1 MARRSSF
8 WLGFGIAG
16 AKPNRHGGFRGFV
29 TAQWETY
36 LMDVTSLIVIVV
48 VTALTTAAIVGIVVS
63 RAMKNQGGL
72 SAQDIRQQVADAAR
86 EQYLTTAQM
95 LETSTEARLQTTT
108 ASVAEQSRAASA
120 SIQEII
126 KPLGESLKALDIKVG
141 DLEKNRAE
149 AYGKLNEQVT
159 NTTGLLDSLRI
170 ETTNLSSA
178 LRRNDARGRWGEL
191 QLRRIIE
198 MIGMSEH
205 VSFDEQKQQVGDG
218 SGRPDVTIHLPNN
231 RVLYVDSKAPMN
243 SYLDAINETDVDRR
257 KTLFEAHANAMKGH
271 IKTLASRNYVD
282 DKESLNYVIMFI
294 PTESSLAAAFEV
306 YPNLIEDAAQAK
318 VVLTSPTS
326 LVIALNTIAM
336 LWQEDTQVRNAQE
349 MIKESGDLYGRL
361 ITFINHF
368 SKVGDNLKRSMD
380 TYNNAVGSFDRSV
393 MPKAKAVEELGRFT
407 DELPSTEKIEV
418 DLRESKYAT
427 HETQLGLVS
436 DPDEET
442 A

>member
-1 MARRSSF
+1 
-8 WLGFGIAG
+8 
-16 AKPNRHGGFRGFV
+16 
-29 TAQWETY
+29 
-36 LMDVTSLIVIVV
+36 MDVTSLIVIVV

-243 SYLDAINETDVDRR
+243 SYLDAINEIDVDRR
-257 KTLFEAHANAMKGH
+257 KTLFEAHANALKGH
-271 IKTLASRNYVD
+271 IRTLASRNYVD

-407 DELPSTEKIEV
+407 DELPSAEKVEV

-436 DPDEET
+436 DSDEET

>member
-1 MARRSSF
+1 
-8 WLGFGIAG
+8 
-16 AKPNRHGGFRGFV
+16 
-29 TAQWETY
+29 
-36 LMDVTSLIVIVV
+36 MDVTSLLVIVL
-48 VTALTTAAIVGIVVS
+48 VTALTTAAIVGLVVS
-63 RAMKNQGGL
+63 RAMKSQGGL
-72 SAQDIRQQVADAAR
+72 SAQDIRQQVADASR
-86 EQYLTTAQM
+86 EHYLSAAQM

-108 ASVAEQSRAASA
+108 TSVAEQNRAASA

-126 KPLGESLKALDIKVG
+126 KPLGESLKALDAKVG
-141 DLEKNRAE
+141 DLETKRAD
-149 AYGKLNEQVT
+149 AYARLDQQVT
-159 NTTGLLDSLRI
+159 NTTGLLDTLRT

-243 SYLDAINETDVDRR
+243 SYLDAINEVDPDRR
-257 KTLFEAHANAMKGH
+257 KTLFDAHANALKGH
-271 IKTLASRNYVD
+271 IKALTNRNYVD

-380 TYNNAVGSFDRSV
+380 TYNNAIGSFDRSV

-407 DELPSTEKIEV
+407 DELPMAQKLEV
-418 DLRESKYAT
+418 DVRESRYST
-427 HETQLGLVS
+427 HETQLGLVG
-436 DPDEET
+436 DPVVMKAEET

>member
-1 MARRSSF
+1 
-8 WLGFGIAG
+8 
-16 AKPNRHGGFRGFV
+16 
-29 TAQWETY
+29 
-36 LMDVTSLIVIVV
+36 MDVTSLIVIVI
-48 VTALTTAAIVGIVVS
+48 VTALTTAAIVGLVVS

-126 KPLGESLKALDIKVG
+126 KPLGESLKALDAKVG
-141 DLEKNRAE
+141 DLETKRAD
-149 AYGKLNEQVT
+149 AYARLDQQVT
-159 NTTGLLDSLRI
+159 NTTGLLDTLRT

-243 SYLDAINETDVDRR
+243 SYLDAINEVDVDRR
-257 KTLFEAHANAMKGH
+257 KTLFDAHANALKGH
-271 IKTLASRNYVD
+271 IKSLASRNYVD

-407 DELPSTEKIEV
+407 DELPAAERIEI

-436 DPDEET
+436 DSDEET

>member
-1 MARRSSF
+1 
-8 WLGFGIAG
+8 
-16 AKPNRHGGFRGFV
+16 
-29 TAQWETY
+29 
-36 LMDVTSLIVIVV
+36 MDVTSLIVIVV

-126 KPLGESLKALDIKVG
+126 KPLGESLKALDLKVG
-141 DLEKNRAE
+141 DLEKTRAE
-149 AYGKLNEQVT
+149 AYGKLNEQVL

-243 SYLDAINETDVDRR
+243 SYLDAINEIDVDRR
-257 KTLFEAHANAMKGH
+257 KTLFEAHANALKGH
-271 IKTLASRNYVD
+271 IKTLASRNYVE

-407 DELPSTEKIEV
+407 DELPTAEKVEV

-436 DPDEET
+436 DADEET

>member
-1 MARRSSF
+1 
-8 WLGFGIAG
+8 
-16 AKPNRHGGFRGFV
+16 
-29 TAQWETY
+29 
-36 LMDVTSLIVIVV
+36 MDVTSLIVIVI
-48 VTALTTAAIVGIVVS
+48 VTALTTAAIVGLVVS

-126 KPLGESLKALDIKVG
+126 KPLGESLKALDAKVG
-141 DLEKNRAE
+141 DLETKRAD
-149 AYGKLNEQVT
+149 AYARLDQQVT
-159 NTTGLLDSLRI
+159 NTTGLLDTLRT

-243 SYLDAINETDVDRR
+243 SYLDAINEVDVDRR
-257 KTLFEAHANAMKGH
+257 KTLFDAHANALKGH
-271 IKTLASRNYVD
+271 IKSLASRNYVD

-407 DELPSTEKIEV
+407 DELPSPEKVEV

>member
-1 MARRSSF
+1 
-8 WLGFGIAG
+8 
-16 AKPNRHGGFRGFV
+16 
-29 TAQWETY
+29 
-36 LMDVTSLIVIVV
+36 MDVTSLIVIVV
-48 VTALTTAAIVGIVVS
+48 VTALTTAAIVGLVVS

-72 SAQDIRQQVADAAR
+72 SAQDIRQQVADAVR
-86 EQYLTTAQM
+86 EQYLTAAQM

-126 KPLGESLKALDIKVG
+126 KPLGESLKSLDEKVG
-141 DLEKNRAE
+141 VLEKTRAE

-159 NTTGLLDSLRI
+159 NTTGLLDALRT

-243 SYLDAINETDVDRR
+243 SYLDAINEVDIDRR
-257 KTLFEAHANAMKGH
+257 KTLFDAHANALKGH
-271 IKTLASRNYVD
+271 IRTLASRNYVD

-380 TYNNAVGSFDRSV
+380 TYNSAVGSFDRSV

-407 DELPSTEKIEV
+407 DELPAPEKVEI

-427 HETQLGLVS
+427 YETQLGLVS

>member
-1 MARRSSF
+1 
-8 WLGFGIAG
+8 
-16 AKPNRHGGFRGFV
+16 
-29 TAQWETY
+29 
-36 LMDVTSLIVIVV
+36 MDVTSLIVIVV
-48 VTALTTAAIVGIVVS
+48 VTALTTAAIVGLVVS

-72 SAQDIRQQVADAAR
+72 SVQDIRQQVADAAR

-126 KPLGESLKALDIKVG
+126 KPLGESLKALDAKVG
-141 DLEKNRAE
+141 DLEAKRAD
-149 AYGKLNEQVT
+149 AYARLDQQVT
-159 NTTGLLDSLRI
+159 NTTGLLDTLRT

-205 VSFDEQKQQVGDG
+205 VSFDEQKQQVGEG

-243 SYLDAINETDVDRR
+243 SYLDAINEVDADRR
-257 KTLFEAHANAMKGH
+257 KTLFDAHANALKGH
-271 IKTLASRNYVD
+271 IKALASRNYVD

-368 SKVGDNLKRSMD
+368 SRVGDNLKRSMD
-380 TYNNAVGSFDRSV
+380 TYNSAVGSFDRSV

-407 DELPSTEKIEV
+407 DVLPAPEKVEV

>member
-1 MARRSSF
+1 
-8 WLGFGIAG
+8 
-16 AKPNRHGGFRGFV
+16 
-29 TAQWETY
+29 
-36 LMDVTSLIVIVV
+36 MDVTSLIVIVV
-48 VTALTTAAIVGIVVS
+48 VTALTTAAIVGLVVS

-243 SYLDAINETDVDRR
+243 SYLDAINEGDVDRR
-257 KTLFEAHANAMKGH
+257 KTLFDAHANALKGH

-407 DELPSTEKIEV
+407 DELPAPEKVEV

>member
-1 MARRSSF
+1 
-8 WLGFGIAG
+8 
-16 AKPNRHGGFRGFV
+16 
-29 TAQWETY
+29 
-36 LMDVTSLIVIVV
+36 MDVTSLIVIVV
-48 VTALTTAAIVGIVVS
+48 VTALTTAAIVGLVVS
-63 RAMKNQGGL
+63 RAMRNQGGL

-126 KPLGESLKALDIKVG
+126 KPLGESLKALDAKVG
-141 DLEKNRAE
+141 DLETKRAD
-149 AYGKLNEQVT
+149 AYARLDQQVT
-159 NTTGLLDSLRI
+159 NTTGLLDTLRT

-218 SGRPDVTIHLPNN
+218 LGRPDVTIHLPNN

-243 SYLDAINETDVDRR
+243 SYLDAINEVDVDRR
-257 KTLFEAHANAMKGH
+257 KTLFDAHANALKGH
-271 IKTLASRNYVD
+271 IKSLSNRNYVD

-306 YPNLIEDAAQAK
+306 YPKLIEDAAQAK

-349 MIKESGDLYGRL
+349 MIKESGDLYARL

-368 SKVGDNLKRSMD
+368 SRVGDNLKRSMD
-380 TYNNAVGSFDRSV
+380 TYNSAVGSFDRSV

-407 DELPSTEKIEV
+407 DELPSAEKIEV

-427 HETQLGLVS
+427 HDTQLGLVS
-436 DPDEET
+436 DSDEET

>member
-1 MARRSSF
+1 
-8 WLGFGIAG
+8 
-16 AKPNRHGGFRGFV
+16 
-29 TAQWETY
+29 
-36 LMDVTSLIVIVV
+36 MDVTSLIVIVL
-48 VTALTTAAIVGIVVS
+48 VTALTTAAIVGVVVS

-126 KPLGESLKALDIKVG
+126 KPLGESLKALDAKVG
-141 DLEKNRAE
+141 DLETKRAD
-149 AYGKLNEQVT
+149 AYARLDQQVT
-159 NTTGLLDSLRI
+159 NTTGLLDTLRT

-205 VSFDEQKQQVGDG
+205 VSFDEQKQQVGG

-257 KTLFEAHANAMKGH
+257 KTLFDAHASALKGH
-271 IKTLASRNYVD
+271 IKALSSRNYVD

-407 DELPSTEKIEV
+407 DELPSAEKVEV

>member
-1 MARRSSF
+1 
-8 WLGFGIAG
+8 
-16 AKPNRHGGFRGFV
+16 
-29 TAQWETY
+29 
-36 LMDVTSLIVIVV
+36 MDVTSLIVIVLL
-48 VTALTTAAIVGIVVS
+48 TALTTAGIVGLVVS

-72 SAQDIRQQVADAAR
+72 SSQDIRQQVADAAR
-86 EQYLTTAQM
+86 EQYLSAAQM
-95 LETSTEARLQTTT
+95 LETSTEQRLQTTN
-108 ASVAEQSRAASA
+108 ASIAEQTRAASA

-126 KPLGESLKALDIKVG
+126 KPLGESLKALDAKVG
-141 DLEKNRAE
+141 DLETKRAD
-149 AYGKLNEQVT
+149 AYARLDQQVT
-159 NTTGLLDSLRI
+159 NTTGLLDSLRT

-205 VSFDEQKQQVGDG
+205 VSFDEQRQQVGEG

-243 SYLDAINETDVDRR
+243 SYLDAINEVDPDRR
-257 KTLFEAHANAMKGH
+257 KTLFEAHAIALKGH
-271 IKTLASRNYVD
+271 IKSLASRNYVD

-306 YPNLIEDAAQAK
+306 YPNLIEDAAAAK

-393 MPKAKAVEELGRFT
+393 MPKAKAVEELGKFS
-407 DELPSTEKIEV
+407 DELPVTEKLEV
-418 DLRESKYAT
+418 DVRESKYAT

-436 DPDEET
+436 DSDEET

>member
-1 MARRSSF
+1 
-8 WLGFGIAG
+8 
-16 AKPNRHGGFRGFV
+16 
-29 TAQWETY
+29 
-36 LMDVTSLIVIVV
+36 MDLTSLLVIVL
-48 VTALTTAAIVGIVVS
+48 VTALTTATIVGLVVS
-63 RAMKNQGGL
+63 RAMKSQGGI
-72 SAQDIRQQVADAAR
+72 SVQDIRQQVADASR
-86 EQYLTTAQM
+86 EHYLSAAQM

-108 ASVAEQSRAASA
+108 TSVAEQNRAASA

-126 KPLGESLKALDIKVG
+126 KPLGESLKALDAKVG
-141 DLEKNRAE
+141 DLETKRAD
-149 AYGKLNEQVT
+149 AYARLDQQVT
-159 NTTGLLDSLRI
+159 NTTGLLDTLRT

-243 SYLDAINETDVDRR
+243 SYLDAINEVDPDRR
-257 KTLFEAHANAMKGH
+257 KTLFDAHANALKGH
-271 IKTLASRNYVD
+271 IKALANRNYID

-349 MIKESGDLYGRL
+349 MIKESGDLYSRL

-380 TYNNAVGSFDRSV
+380 TYNNAIGSFDRSV

-407 DELPSTEKIEV
+407 DELPMAQKLEV
-418 DLRESKYAT
+418 DVRESRYST
-427 HETQLGLVS
+427 HETQLGLVG
-436 DPDEET
+436 DPVDMKTEET

>member
-1 MARRSSF
+1 
-8 WLGFGIAG
+8 
-16 AKPNRHGGFRGFV
+16 
-29 TAQWETY
+29 
-36 LMDVTSLIVIVV
+36 MDVTSLIVIVV
-48 VTALTTAAIVGIVVS
+48 VTALTTAAIVGLVVS

-126 KPLGESLKALDIKVG
+126 KPLGESLKALDAKVG
-141 DLEKNRAE
+141 DLETKRAD
-149 AYGKLNEQVT
+149 AYARLDQQVT
-159 NTTGLLDSLRI
+159 NTTGLLDTLRT

-243 SYLDAINETDVDRR
+243 SYLDAINEVDVDRR
-257 KTLFEAHANAMKGH
+257 KTLFDAHANALKGH
-271 IKTLASRNYVD
+271 IKSLASRNYVD

-407 DELPSTEKIEV
+407 DELPAAERIEI

-436 DPDEET
+436 DSDEET

>member
-1 MARRSSF
+1 
-8 WLGFGIAG
+8 
-16 AKPNRHGGFRGFV
+16 
-29 TAQWETY
+29 
-36 LMDVTSLIVIVV
+36 MDVTSLIVIVLL
-48 VTALTTAAIVGIVVS
+48 TALTTAGIVGLVVS

-72 SAQDIRQQVADAAR
+72 SSQDIRQQVADAAR
-86 EQYLTTAQM
+86 EQYMSAAQM
-95 LETSTEARLQTTT
+95 LETSTEQRLQTTN
-108 ASVAEQSRAASA
+108 ASIAEQTRAASA

-126 KPLGESLKALDIKVG
+126 KPLGESLKALDAKVG
-141 DLEKNRAE
+141 DLETKRAD
-149 AYGKLNEQVT
+149 AYARLDQQVT
-159 NTTGLLDSLRI
+159 NTTGLLDSLRT

-205 VSFDEQKQQVGDG
+205 VSFDEQRQQVGEG

-243 SYLDAINETDVDRR
+243 SYLDAINEVDPDRR
-257 KTLFEAHANAMKGH
+257 KTLFEAHATALKGH
-271 IKTLASRNYVD
+271 IKSLASRNYVD

-306 YPNLIEDAAQAK
+306 YPNLIEDAAAAK

-393 MPKAKAVEELGRFT
+393 MPKAKAVEELGKFS
-407 DELPSTEKIEV
+407 DELPVTEKLEV
-418 DLRESKYAT
+418 DVRESKYAT

-436 DPDEET
+436 GSDEET

>member
-1 MARRSSF
+1 
-8 WLGFGIAG
+8 
-16 AKPNRHGGFRGFV
+16 
-29 TAQWETY
+29 
-36 LMDVTSLIVIVV
+36 MDVTSLLVIVL
-48 VTALTTAAIVGIVVS
+48 VTALTTAAIVGLVVS
-63 RAMKNQGGL
+63 RAMKSQGGL
-72 SAQDIRQQVADAAR
+72 SAQDIRQQIADASR
-86 EQYLTTAQM
+86 EHYLSAAQM

-108 ASVAEQSRAASA
+108 SFVAEQNRAASA

-126 KPLGESLKALDIKVG
+126 KPLGDSLKALDIKVG
-141 DLEKNRAE
+141 DLETKRAD
-149 AYGKLNEQVT
+149 AYARLDQQVT
-159 NTTGLLDSLRI
+159 NTTGLLDTLRT

-243 SYLDAINETDVDRR
+243 SYLDAINEVDPDRR
-257 KTLFEAHANAMKGH
+257 KTLFEAHATALKGH
-271 IKTLASRNYVD
+271 IKALASRNYVD

-380 TYNNAVGSFDRSV
+380 TYNNAIGSFDRSV

-407 DELPSTEKIEV
+407 DELPITEKLEV
-418 DLRESKYAT
+418 DVRESRYAT

-436 DPDEET
+436 ESSNVDTEET

>member
-1 MARRSSF
+1 
-8 WLGFGIAG
+8 
-16 AKPNRHGGFRGFV
+16 
-29 TAQWETY
+29 
-36 LMDVTSLIVIVV
+36 MDVTSLIVIVV
-48 VTALTTAAIVGIVVS
+48 VTALTTAAIVGLVVS

-126 KPLGESLKALDIKVG
+126 KPLGESLKALDAKVG
-141 DLEKNRAE
+141 DLETKRAD
-149 AYGKLNEQVT
+149 AYARLDQQVT
-159 NTTGLLDSLRI
+159 NTTGLLDTLRT

-243 SYLDAINETDVDRR
+243 SYLDAINEVDVDRR
-257 KTLFEAHANAMKGH
+257 KTLFDAHANALKGH
-271 IKTLASRNYVD
+271 IKALASRNYVD

-407 DELPSTEKIEV
+407 DELPAPEKVEV

-436 DPDEET
+436 DSDEET

>member
-1 MARRSSF
+1 
-8 WLGFGIAG
+8 
-16 AKPNRHGGFRGFV
+16 
-29 TAQWETY
+29 
-36 LMDVTSLIVIVV
+36 MDVTSLIVIVV
-48 VTALTTAAIVGIVVS
+48 VTALTTAAIVGLVVS
-63 RAMKNQGGL
+63 RAMKSQGGL
-72 SAQDIRQQVADAAR
+72 SAQDIRQQVADASR

-126 KPLGESLKALDIKVG
+126 KPLGESLKALDEKVG
-141 DLEKNRAE
+141 ALEKNRAE

-159 NTTGLLDSLRI
+159 NTTGLLDALRT

-191 QLRRIIE
+191 ELRRIIE
-198 MIGMSEH
+198 MIGLTEH
-205 VSFDEQKQQVGDG
+205 VSFDEQKQQVGAG
-218 SGRPDVTIHLPNN
+218 SGRPDITIHLPNS

-243 SYLDAINETDVDRR
+243 SYFDSLKETDPARR
-257 KTLFEAHANAMKGH
+257 KVLVEAHANALRGH
-271 IKTLASRNYVD
+271 IKALSGRNYIE
-282 DKESLNYVIMFI
+282 DKESLNYVVMFV
-294 PTESSLAAAFEV
+294 PTESSLSAAFEV
-306 YPNLIEDAAQAK
+306 YPNLIDEAAQAK

-349 MIKESGDLYGRL
+349 MIKESSDLHSRL

-368 SKVGDNLKRSMD
+368 TKVGDNLKRSID
-380 TYNNAVGSFDRSV
+380 SYNGAVGSFDSSV
-393 MPKAKAVEELGRFT
+393 IPKARAVEKLGRLS
-407 DELPSTEKIEV
+407 DELPAVERVEV

-427 HETQLGLVS
+427 HETQLGLVAEAN
-436 DPDEET
+436 EET

>member
-1 MARRSSF
+1 
-8 WLGFGIAG
+8 
-16 AKPNRHGGFRGFV
+16 
-29 TAQWETY
+29 
-36 LMDVTSLIVIVV
+36 MDVTSLIVIVLL
-48 VTALTTAAIVGIVVS
+48 TALTTAGIVGLVVS
-63 RAMKNQGGL
+63 RAMKNHGGL
-72 SAQDIRQQVADAAR
+72 YSQDIRQQVADAAR
-86 EQYLTTAQM
+86 EQYMSAAQM
-95 LETSTEARLQTTT
+95 LETSTEQRLQTTN
-108 ASVAEQSRAASA
+108 ASIAEQTRAASA

-126 KPLGESLKALDIKVG
+126 KPLGESLKALDAKVG
-141 DLEKNRAE
+141 DLETKRAD
-149 AYGKLNEQVT
+149 AYARLDQQVT
-159 NTTGLLDSLRI
+159 NTTGLLDSLRT

-205 VSFDEQKQQVGDG
+205 VSFDEQRQQVGEG

-243 SYLDAINETDVDRR
+243 SYLDAINEVDPDRR
-257 KTLFEAHANAMKGH
+257 KTLFEAHATALKGH
-271 IKTLASRNYVD
+271 IKSLASRNYVD

-306 YPNLIEDAAQAK
+306 YPNLIEDAAAAK

-393 MPKAKAVEELGRFT
+393 MPKAKAVEELGKFS
-407 DELPSTEKIEV
+407 DELPVTEKLEV
-418 DLRESKYAT
+418 DVRESKYAT

-436 DPDEET
+436 GSDEET

>member
-1 MARRSSF
+1 
-8 WLGFGIAG
+8 
-16 AKPNRHGGFRGFV
+16 
-29 TAQWETY
+29 
-36 LMDVTSLIVIVV
+36 MDVTSLIVIVV
-48 VTALTTAAIVGIVVS
+48 VTALTTAAIVGLVVS
-63 RAMKNQGGL
+63 RAMRNQGGL

-126 KPLGESLKALDIKVG
+126 KPLGESLKALDAKVG
-141 DLEKNRAE
+141 DLETKRAD
-149 AYGKLNEQVT
+149 AYARLDQQVT
-159 NTTGLLDSLRI
+159 NTTGLLDTLRT

-218 SGRPDVTIHLPNN
+218 LGRPDVTIHLPNN

-243 SYLDAINETDVDRR
+243 SYLDAINEIDVDRR
-257 KTLFEAHANAMKGH
+257 KTLFDAHANALKGH
-271 IKTLASRNYVD
+271 IKSLSNRNYVD

-306 YPNLIEDAAQAK
+306 YPKLIEDAAQAK

-349 MIKESGDLYGRL
+349 MIKESGDLYARL

-368 SKVGDNLKRSMD
+368 SRVGDNLKRSMD
-380 TYNNAVGSFDRSV
+380 TYNSAVGSFDRSV

-407 DELPSTEKIEV
+407 DELPSAEKIEV

-427 HETQLGLVS
+427 HDTQLGLVS
-436 DPDEET
+436 DSDEET

>member
-1 MARRSSF
+1 
-8 WLGFGIAG
+8 
-16 AKPNRHGGFRGFV
+16 
-29 TAQWETY
+29 
-36 LMDVTSLIVIVV
+36 MDVTSLLVIVL
-48 VTALTTAAIVGIVVS
+48 VTALTTAAIVGLVVS
-63 RAMKNQGGL
+63 RAMKSQGGL
-72 SAQDIRQQVADAAR
+72 SAQDIRQQVADASR
-86 EQYLTTAQM
+86 EHYLSAAQM

-108 ASVAEQSRAASA
+108 SFVAEQNRAASA

-126 KPLGESLKALDIKVG
+126 KPLGDSLKALDIKVG
-141 DLEKNRAE
+141 DLETKRAD
-149 AYGKLNEQVT
+149 AYARLDQQVT
-159 NTTGLLDSLRI
+159 NTTGLLDTLRT

-243 SYLDAINETDVDRR
+243 SYLDAINEVDPDRR
-257 KTLFEAHANAMKGH
+257 KTLFDAHATALKGH
-271 IKTLASRNYVD
+271 IKALSSRNYVD

-393 MPKAKAVEELGRFT
+393 MPKAKAVEDLGRFT
-407 DELPSTEKIEV
+407 DELPMAEKLEV
-418 DLRESKYAT
+418 DVRESRYAT

-436 DPDEET
+436 ETPEVNTEET

>member
-1 MARRSSF
+1 
-8 WLGFGIAG
+8 
-16 AKPNRHGGFRGFV
+16 
-29 TAQWETY
+29 
-36 LMDVTSLIVIVV
+36 
-48 VTALTTAAIVGIVVS
+48 
-63 RAMKNQGGL
+63 
-72 SAQDIRQQVADAAR
+72 
-86 EQYLTTAQM
+86 
-95 LETSTEARLQTTT
+95 
-108 ASVAEQSRAASA
+108 
-120 SIQEII
+120 
-126 KPLGESLKALDIKVG
+126 
-141 DLEKNRAE
+141 
-149 AYGKLNEQVT
+149 
-159 NTTGLLDSLRI
+159 
-170 ETTNLSSA
+170 
-178 LRRNDARGRWGEL
+178 
-191 QLRRIIE
+191 

-243 SYLDAINETDVDRR
+243 SYLDAINEVDVDRR
-257 KTLFEAHANAMKGH
+257 KTLFEAHANALKGH
-271 IKTLASRNYVD
+271 IRTLASRNYVD

-318 VVLTSPTS
+318 IVLTSPTS
-326 LVIALNTIAM
+326 LVIALNTISM

-407 DELPSTEKIEV
+407 DELPSAEKVEV

-436 DPDEET
+436 DSDEET

>member
-1 MARRSSF
+1 
-8 WLGFGIAG
+8 
-16 AKPNRHGGFRGFV
+16 
-29 TAQWETY
+29 
-36 LMDVTSLIVIVV
+36 MDVTSLIVIVV
-48 VTALTTAAIVGIVVS
+48 VTALTTAAIVGLVVS

-257 KTLFEAHANAMKGH
+257 KTLFDAHANALKGH
-271 IKTLASRNYVD
+271 IRTLASRNYVD

-368 SKVGDNLKRSMD
+368 SRVGDNLKRSMD
-380 TYNNAVGSFDRSV
+380 TYNSAVGSFDRSV

-407 DELPSTEKIEV
+407 DELPSAEKVEV

-436 DPDEET
+436 DSDEET

>member
-1 MARRSSF
+1 
-8 WLGFGIAG
+8 
-16 AKPNRHGGFRGFV
+16 
-29 TAQWETY
+29 
-36 LMDVTSLIVIVV
+36 MDVTSLIVIVV
-48 VTALTTAAIVGIVVS
+48 VTALTTAAIVGLVVS

-126 KPLGESLKALDIKVG
+126 KPLGESLKALDAKVG
-141 DLEKNRAE
+141 DLETKRAD
-149 AYGKLNEQVT
+149 AYARLDQQVT
-159 NTTGLLDSLRI
+159 NTTGLLDTLRT

-205 VSFDEQKQQVGDG
+205 VSFDEQKQQVGEG

-243 SYLDAINETDVDRR
+243 SYLDAINEVDVDRR
-257 KTLFEAHANAMKGH
+257 KTLFDAHANALKGH
-271 IKTLASRNYVD
+271 IKALASRNYVD

-407 DELPSTEKIEV
+407 DELPSAEKVEV

>member
-1 MARRSSF
+1 
-8 WLGFGIAG
+8 
-16 AKPNRHGGFRGFV
+16 
-29 TAQWETY
+29 
-36 LMDVTSLIVIVV
+36 MDVTSLIVIVV

-126 KPLGESLKALDIKVG
+126 KPLGESLKALDAKVG
-141 DLEKNRAE
+141 DLETKRAD
-149 AYGKLNEQVT
+149 AYARLDQQVT
-159 NTTGLLDSLRI
+159 NTTGLLDTLRT

-257 KTLFEAHANAMKGH
+257 KTLFDAHATALKGH
-271 IKTLASRNYVD
+271 IKTLANRNYVD

-368 SKVGDNLKRSMD
+368 SRVGDNLKRSMD
-380 TYNNAVGSFDRSV
+380 TYNSAVGSFDRSV

-407 DELPSTEKIEV
+407 DELPTAEKVEV

-436 DPDEET
+436 EPDEET

>member
-1 MARRSSF
+1 
-8 WLGFGIAG
+8 
-16 AKPNRHGGFRGFV
+16 
-29 TAQWETY
+29 
-36 LMDVTSLIVIVV
+36 MDVTSLIVIVV
-48 VTALTTAAIVGIVVS
+48 VTALTTAAIVGLIVS

-126 KPLGESLKALDIKVG
+126 KPLGESLKALDAKVG
-141 DLEKNRAE
+141 DLETKRAD
-149 AYGKLNEQVT
+149 AYARLDQQVT
-159 NTTGLLDSLRI
+159 NTTGLLDTLRT

-243 SYLDAINETDVDRR
+243 SYLDAINEVDVDRR
-257 KTLFEAHANAMKGH
+257 KTLFDAHANALKGH
-271 IKTLASRNYVD
+271 IKALASRNYVD

-368 SKVGDNLKRSMD
+368 SRVGDNLKRSMD
-380 TYNNAVGSFDRSV
+380 TYNSAVGSFDRSV

-407 DELPSTEKIEV
+407 DELPAPEKVEV

>member
-1 MARRSSF
+1 
-8 WLGFGIAG
+8 
-16 AKPNRHGGFRGFV
+16 
-29 TAQWETY
+29 
-36 LMDVTSLIVIVV
+36 MDVTSLLVIVL
-48 VTALTTAAIVGIVVS
+48 VTALTTAAIVGLVVS
-63 RAMKNQGGL
+63 RALKSQGGL
-72 SAQDIRQQVADAAR
+72 SAQDIRQQVADASR
-86 EQYLTTAQM
+86 EHYLSAAQM

-108 ASVAEQSRAASA
+108 SFVAEQNRAASA

-126 KPLGESLKALDIKVG
+126 KPLGDSLKALDIKVG
-141 DLEKNRAE
+141 DLETKRAD
-149 AYGKLNEQVT
+149 AYARLDQQVT
-159 NTTGLLDSLRI
+159 NTTGLLDTLRT

-243 SYLDAINETDVDRR
+243 SYLDAINEVDPDRS
-257 KTLFEAHANAMKGH
+257 KTLFDAHATALKGH
-271 IKTLASRNYVD
+271 IKALSSRNYVD

-407 DELPSTEKIEV
+407 DELPMAEKLEV
-418 DLRESKYAT
+418 DVRESRYAT

-436 DPDEET
+436 ETPEVNTEET

>member
-1 MARRSSF
+1 
-8 WLGFGIAG
+8 
-16 AKPNRHGGFRGFV
+16 
-29 TAQWETY
+29 
-36 LMDVTSLIVIVV
+36 MDVTSLIVIVV

-63 RAMKNQGGL
+63 RAMKNQGGI

-126 KPLGESLKALDIKVG
+126 KPLGESLKALDLKVG

-407 DELPSTEKIEV
+407 DELPSAEKVEV

-436 DPDEET
+436 DSDEET

>member
-1 MARRSSF
+1 
-8 WLGFGIAG
+8 
-16 AKPNRHGGFRGFV
+16 
-29 TAQWETY
+29 
-36 LMDVTSLIVIVV
+36 MDVTSLIVIVV
-48 VTALTTAAIVGIVVS
+48 VTALTTAAIVGLVVS

-126 KPLGESLKALDIKVG
+126 KPLGESLKALDAKVG
-141 DLEKNRAE
+141 DLETKRAD
-149 AYGKLNEQVT
+149 AYARLDQQVT
-159 NTTGLLDSLRI
+159 NTTGLLDTLRT

-243 SYLDAINETDVDRR
+243 SYLDAINEVDVDRR
-257 KTLFEAHANAMKGH
+257 KTLLDAHANALKGH
-271 IKTLASRNYVD
+271 IKALASRNYVD

-407 DELPSTEKIEV
+407 DELPSAEKVEV

-436 DPDEET
+436 DSDEET

>member
-1 MARRSSF
+1 
-8 WLGFGIAG
+8 
-16 AKPNRHGGFRGFV
+16 
-29 TAQWETY
+29 
-36 LMDVTSLIVIVV
+36 MDVTSLIVIVV
-48 VTALTTAAIVGIVVS
+48 VTALTTAAIVGLVVS

-108 ASVAEQSRAASA
+108 ASVAEQTRAASA

-126 KPLGESLKALDIKVG
+126 KPLGESLKALDAKVG
-141 DLEKNRAE
+141 DLETKRAD
-149 AYGKLNEQVT
+149 AYARLDQQVT
-159 NTTGLLDSLRI
+159 NTTGLLDTLRT

-257 KTLFEAHANAMKGH
+257 KTMFDAHATALKGH

-407 DELPSTEKIEV
+407 DELPSAEKVEV

-436 DPDEET
+436 DTDEET

>member
-1 MARRSSF
+1 
-8 WLGFGIAG
+8 
-16 AKPNRHGGFRGFV
+16 
-29 TAQWETY
+29 
-36 LMDVTSLIVIVV
+36 MDVTSLFVIVL
-48 VTALTTAAIVGIVVS
+48 VTALTTAAIVGLVVS
-63 RAMKNQGGL
+63 RAMKSQGGL
-72 SAQDIRQQVADAAR
+72 SAQDIRQQVADASR
-86 EQYLTTAQM
+86 EHYLSAAQM
-95 LETSTEARLQTTT
+95 LESSTEARLQTTT
-108 ASVAEQSRAASA
+108 TSVAEQNRAASA

-126 KPLGESLKALDIKVG
+126 KPLGESLKALDAKVG
-141 DLEKNRAE
+141 DLETKRAD
-149 AYGKLNEQVT
+149 AYARLDQQVT
-159 NTTGLLDSLRI
+159 NTTGLLDTLRT

-218 SGRPDVTIHLPNN
+218 SGRPDVTVHLPNN
-231 RVLYVDSKAPMN
+231 RVLYIDSKAPMN
-243 SYLDAINETDVDRR
+243 SYLDAINEVDPERR
-257 KTLFEAHANAMKGH
+257 KSLFDAHANALKGH
-271 IKTLASRNYVD
+271 IKSLSGRNYVD

-318 VVLTSPTS
+318 IVLTSPTS

-407 DELPSTEKIEV
+407 DELPVAEKLEV
-418 DLRESKYAT
+418 DVRESRYAT

-436 DPDEET
+436 ETTEAQTEET

>member
-1 MARRSSF
+1 
-8 WLGFGIAG
+8 
-16 AKPNRHGGFRGFV
+16 
-29 TAQWETY
+29 
-36 LMDVTSLIVIVV
+36 MDVTSLIVIVV

-126 KPLGESLKALDIKVG
+126 KPLGESLKALDAKVG
-141 DLEKNRAE
+141 DLETKRAD
-149 AYGKLNEQVT
+149 AYARLDQQVT
-159 NTTGLLDSLRI
+159 NTTGLLDTLRT

-243 SYLDAINETDVDRR
+243 SYIDAINETDVDRR
-257 KTLFEAHANAMKGH
+257 KTLFDAHANALKGH
-271 IKTLASRNYVD
+271 IKALASRNYVD

-407 DELPSTEKIEV
+407 DELPSAEKVEV

>member
-1 MARRSSF
+1 M
-8 WLGFGIAG
+8 
-16 AKPNRHGGFRGFV
+16 N
-29 TAQWETY
+29 
-36 LMDVTSLIVIVV
+36 VTSLLVIVL
-48 VTALTTAAIVGIVVS
+48 VTALTTAAIVGLVVS
-63 RAMKNQGGL
+63 RAMKSQGGL
-72 SAQDIRQQVADAAR
+72 SAQDIRQQVADASR
-86 EQYLTTAQM
+86 EHYLSAAQM

-108 ASVAEQSRAASA
+108 TSVAEQNRAASA

-126 KPLGESLKALDIKVG
+126 KPLGESLKALDAKVG
-141 DLEKNRAE
+141 DLETKRAD
-149 AYGKLNEQVT
+149 AYARLDQQVT
-159 NTTGLLDSLRI
+159 NTTGLLDTLRT

-243 SYLDAINETDVDRR
+243 SYLDAINEVDPDKR
-257 KTLFEAHANAMKGH
+257 KTLFDAHATALKGH
-271 IKTLASRNYVD
+271 IKALSSRNYVD

-380 TYNNAVGSFDRSV
+380 TYNNAIGSFDRSV

-407 DELPSTEKIEV
+407 DELPTAEKLEV
-418 DLRESKYAT
+418 DVRESRYAT

-436 DPDEET
+436 ETTEAQTEET

>member
-1 MARRSSF
+1 
-8 WLGFGIAG
+8 
-16 AKPNRHGGFRGFV
+16 
-29 TAQWETY
+29 
-36 LMDVTSLIVIVV
+36 MDVTSLIVIVV
-48 VTALTTAAIVGIVVS
+48 VTALTTAAIVGLVVS

-72 SAQDIRQQVADAAR
+72 SVQDIRQQVADAAR

-126 KPLGESLKALDIKVG
+126 KPLGESLKALDAKVG
-141 DLEKNRAE
+141 DLETKRAD
-149 AYGKLNEQVT
+149 AYARLDQQVT
-159 NTTGLLDSLRI
+159 NTTGLLDTLRT

-243 SYLDAINETDVDRR
+243 SYLDAINEVDVDRR
-257 KTLFEAHANAMKGH
+257 KTLFDAHANALKGH
-271 IKTLASRNYVD
+271 IKALASRNYVD

-306 YPNLIEDAAQAK
+306 YPNLIEEAAQLK
-318 VVLTSPTS
+318 VILTSPTS

-349 MIKESGDLYGRL
+349 MIKESSDLHTRL

-368 SKVGDNLKRSMD
+368 TKVGDNLKRSID
-380 TYNNAVGSFDRSV
+380 SYNGAVGSFDGSV
-393 MPKAKAVEELGRFT
+393 IPKAKAVEKLGRFT
-407 DELPSTEKIEV
+407 DELPAVEKVEV

-436 DPDEET
+436 DEES

>member
-1 MARRSSF
+1 
-8 WLGFGIAG
+8 
-16 AKPNRHGGFRGFV
+16 
-29 TAQWETY
+29 
-36 LMDVTSLIVIVV
+36 MDVTSLIVIVV
-48 VTALTTAAIVGIVVS
+48 VTALTTAAIVGLVVS

-126 KPLGESLKALDIKVG
+126 KPLGESLKALDAKVG
-141 DLEKNRAE
+141 DLETKRAD
-149 AYGKLNEQVT
+149 AYARLDQQVT
-159 NTTGLLDSLRI
+159 NTTGLLDTLRT

-243 SYLDAINETDVDRR
+243 SYLDAINEVDADRR
-257 KTLFEAHANAMKGH
+257 KTLFDAHANALKGH
-271 IKTLASRNYVD
+271 IKALASRNYVD

-407 DELPSTEKIEV
+407 DELPAPEKVEV

-436 DPDEET
+436 DSDEET

>member
-1 MARRSSF
+1 
-8 WLGFGIAG
+8 
-16 AKPNRHGGFRGFV
+16 
-29 TAQWETY
+29 
-36 LMDVTSLIVIVV
+36 MDVTSLIVIVV

-126 KPLGESLKALDIKVG
+126 KPLGESLKALDLKVG

-407 DELPSTEKIEV
+407 DELPSAEKVEV

-436 DPDEET
+436 DSDEET

>member
-1 MARRSSF
+1 
-8 WLGFGIAG
+8 
-16 AKPNRHGGFRGFV
+16 
-29 TAQWETY
+29 
-36 LMDVTSLIVIVV
+36 
-48 VTALTTAAIVGIVVS
+48 
-63 RAMKNQGGL
+63 MKNQGGL
-72 SAQDIRQQVADAAR
+72 SVQDIRQQVADAAR

-126 KPLGESLKALDIKVG
+126 KPLGESLKALDAKVG
-141 DLEKNRAE
+141 DLETKRAD
-149 AYGKLNEQVT
+149 AYARLDQQVT
-159 NTTGLLDSLRI
+159 NTTGLLDTLRT

-243 SYLDAINETDVDRR
+243 SYLDAINEVDVDRR
-257 KTLFEAHANAMKGH
+257 KTLFDAHANALKGH
-271 IKTLASRNYVD
+271 IKALASRNYVD

-407 DELPSTEKIEV
+407 DELPAPEKVEV

>member
-1 MARRSSF
+1 
-8 WLGFGIAG
+8 
-16 AKPNRHGGFRGFV
+16 
-29 TAQWETY
+29 
-36 LMDVTSLIVIVV
+36 MDVTSLIVIVV
-48 VTALTTAAIVGIVVS
+48 VTALTTAAIVGLVVS

-72 SAQDIRQQVADAAR
+72 SVQDIRQQVADAAR

-126 KPLGESLKALDIKVG
+126 KPLGESLKALDAKVG
-141 DLEKNRAE
+141 DLETKRAD
-149 AYGKLNEQVT
+149 AYARLDQQVT
-159 NTTGLLDSLRI
+159 NTTGLLDTLRT

-243 SYLDAINETDVDRR
+243 SYLDAINEVDVDRR
-257 KTLFEAHANAMKGH
+257 KTLFDAHANALKGH
-271 IKTLASRNYVD
+271 IKALASRNYVD

-318 VVLTSPTS
+318 VVVTSPTS

-407 DELPSTEKIEV
+407 DELPAPEKVEV

>member
-1 MARRSSF
+1 M
-8 WLGFGIAG
+8 
-16 AKPNRHGGFRGFV
+16 
-29 TAQWETY
+29 E
-36 LMDVTSLIVIVV
+36 VTSLIVIVL
-48 VTALTTAAIVGIVVS
+48 VTALTTAAIVGLVVS

-95 LETSTEARLQTTT
+95 LETSAEARLQTTN
-108 ASVAEQSRAASA
+108 ASVAEQGRAASA

-126 KPLGESLKALDIKVG
+126 KPLGESLKALDEKVG
-141 DLEKNRAE
+141 VLEKNRAE

-159 NTTGLLDSLRI
+159 NTTGLLDSLRA

-198 MIGMSEH
+198 MIGLSEH
-205 VSFDEQKQQVGDG
+205 VSFDEQKQQVGSG
-218 SGRPDVTIHLPNN
+218 SGRPDITIHLPNH

-243 SYLDAINETDVDRR
+243 SFFDAVEEVDANRR
-257 KTLFEAHANAMKGH
+257 KVLIDAHATALKGH
-271 IKTLASRNYVD
+271 IKSLANRNYID
-282 DKESLNYVIMFI
+282 DKESLNYVIMFV

-306 YPNLIEDAAQAK
+306 YPNLIEEAAQLK
-318 VVLTSPTS
+318 VILTSPTS

-349 MIKESGDLYGRL
+349 MIKESSDLHTRL

-368 SKVGDNLKRSMD
+368 TKVGDNLKRSID
-380 TYNNAVGSFDRSV
+380 SYNGAVGSFDGSV
-393 MPKAKAVEELGRFT
+393 IPKAKAVEKLGRFT
-407 DELPSTEKIEV
+407 DELPAVEKVEV

-436 DPDEET
+436 DEES